1 MTSYFMYKH
10 DKTCQILWVKPE
22 LFYPILHQLIY
33 LRRMA
38 KQKKTT
44 KKVTAKASKEFFGP
58 ESMAFIKR
66 YLDNASPTGFEVSG
80 QRIWLDYLKP
90 YIDSSFVDPYGTAV
104 GVINPEAEFKV
115 VIEAHADEISWFVKY
130 ITADGF
136 IHVCRNGGSDHQIA
150 PSKRVNIHTKKGIVR
165 GVFGWPA
172 IHVRTP
178 QNEKKPEIETI
189 WIDVNCKNRKEVEA
203 LGIEIGTVC
212 TFTEGFEEGNNGY
225 WIGRA
230 HDNRM
235 GGVIIA
241 EVARLLKENKKKL
254 PFGLYIVNSVQEE
267 VGLNGATMIANRIK
281 PNVAICTDVTHDT
294 STPMM
299 SKAAQGE
306 ATCGEGPVICV
317 GPAVHNILRE
327 LIVDTAK
334 DKKLNYQLQA
344 VSRFTGTDTDAFA
357 FSNGGVPSAL
367 ISLPLRYMHT
377 TVETVHKSDVEHCIK
392 LMYEV
397 LQKITPKTNFQYL

>member
-1 MTSYFMYKH
+1 
-10 DKTCQILWVKPE
+10 
-22 LFYPILHQLIY
+22 
-33 LRRMA
+33 MA
-38 KQKKTT
+38 KASTPKKGD
-44 KKVTAKASKEFFGP
+44 KKKSKEFFGP
-58 ESMAFIKR
+58 SSMAFIKQ
-66 YLDNASPTGFEVSG
+66 YLDNASPTGYESSG
-80 QRIWLDYLKP
+80 QKIWLDYIKP
-90 YIDSSFVDPYGTAV
+90 YIDTHIVDPYGTVV
-104 GVINPEAEFKV
+104 GVINPDAPFKV
-115 VIEAHADEISWFVKY
+115 VIEAHADEISWYVKY
-130 ITADGF
+130 ITNDGF

-150 PSKRVNIHTKKGIVR
+150 PSMRVNIHTKKGIVR

-189 WIDVNCKNRKEVEA
+189 WIDVNCKNRKEVEE
-203 LGIEIGTVC
+203 LGIEIGSVC
-212 TFTEGFEEGNNGY
+212 TFVDGFEEGNHGY
-225 WIGRA
+225 WIARA

-241 EVARLLKENKKKL
+241 ETARLLKEQKIKL

-267 VGLNGATMIANRIK
+267 VGLNGATMIANRLK

-294 STPMM
+294 ATPMM

-306 ATCGEGPVICV
+306 ATCGAGPVICV

-327 LIVDTAK
+327 MIVDSAK
-334 DKKLNYQLQA
+334 KAKLPYQIQA

-377 TVETVHKSDVEHCIK
+377 TVETVHKTDVEHCIK
-392 LMYEV
+392 LMVEV
-397 LQKITPKTNFQYL
+397 LQTITPKTNFYYL

>member
-1 MTSYFMYKH
+1 
-10 DKTCQILWVKPE
+10 
-22 LFYPILHQLIY
+22 
-33 LRRMA
+33 MA
-38 KQKKTT
+38 KEKNT
-44 KKVTAKASKEFFGP
+44 KPVKVSKAKKEFFGAS
-58 ESMAFIKR
+58 SMQFIKQ
-66 YLDNASPTGFEVSG
+66 YLDNASPTGYESSG
-80 QRIWLDYLKP
+80 QKIWLEYLKP
-90 YIDSSFVDPYGTAV
+90 YIDTHFVDTYGTAV
-104 GVINPEAEFKV
+104 GIINPEAEFKV
-115 VIEAHADEISWFVKY
+115 VIEAHADEISWYVKY

-150 PSKRVNIHTKKGIVR
+150 PSMRVNIHTKKGVVR

-178 QNEKKPEIETI
+178 QNEKKPEIETL
-189 WIDVNCKNRKEVEA
+189 WIDVNCKNKKEVED

-212 TFTEGFEEGNNGY
+212 TFVDGFEEGNNGY
-225 WIGRA
+225 WIARA

-241 EVARLLKENKKKL
+241 ETARILKENKVKL

-267 VGLNGATMIANRIK
+267 VGLNGATMIANRLK

-306 ATCGEGPVICV
+306 ATCGQGPVVCV

-327 LIVDTAK
+327 LIVDTARK
-334 DKKLNYQLQA
+334 QKIPYQLQA

-377 TVETVHKSDVEHCIK
+377 TVETVHKTDVENCIK
-392 LMYEV
+392 LMVET

>member
-1 MTSYFMYKH
+1 M
-10 DKTCQILWVKPE
+10 
-22 LFYPILHQLIY
+22 
-33 LRRMA
+33 
-38 KQKKTT
+38 
-44 KKVTAKASKEFFGP
+44 
-58 ESMAFIKR
+58 
-66 YLDNASPTGFEVSG
+66 
-80 QRIWLDYLKP
+80 
-90 YIDSSFVDPYGTAV
+90 
-104 GVINPEAEFKV
+104 
-115 VIEAHADEISWFVKY
+115 
-130 ITADGF
+130 
-136 IHVCRNGGSDHQIA
+136 
-150 PSKRVNIHTKKGIVR
+150 RVNIHTKKGTVR

-178 QNEKKPEIETI
+178 QTEKKPEPETI
-189 WIDVNCKNRKEVEA
+189 WIDVNCKNKKEVEE

-212 TFTEGFEEGNNGY
+212 TFTDGFEEGNHGY
-225 WIGRA
+225 WIARA

-267 VGLNGATMIANRIK
+267 VGLNGATMIAQRLK
-281 PNVAICTDVTHDT
+281 PNIAICTDVTHDT
-294 STPMM
+294 ATPMM
-299 SKAAQGE
+299 NKAAQGE
-306 ATCGEGPVICV
+306 ATCRQGPVICV

-327 LIVDTAK
+327 IIVDTAK
-334 DKKLNYQLQA
+334 KNKFPYQLQA

-377 TVETVHKSDVEHCIK
+377 TVETVHKEDVEHCIK

-397 LQKITPKTNFQYL
+397 LLKLTPQTNFQYL

>member
-1 MTSYFMYKH
+1 
-10 DKTCQILWVKPE
+10 
-22 LFYPILHQLIY
+22 
-33 LRRMA
+33 MA
-38 KQKKTT
+38 KAKKS
-44 KKVTAKASKEFFGP
+44 KASASKKEFFGDN
-58 ESMAFIKR
+58 SMQFIKK
-66 YLDNASPTGFEVSG
+66 YLDNASPTGHEISG
-80 QRIWLDYLKP
+80 QKIWLDYLKP
-90 YIDSSFVDPYGTAV
+90 YIDHHFVDPYGTAV
-104 GVINPEAEFKV
+104 GVINPDHPFKV

-136 IHVCRNGGSDHQIA
+136 IHVCRNGGSDHMIA
-150 PSKRVNIHTKKGIVR
+150 PSKRVNIHTKKGIVK

-189 WIDVNCKNRKEVEA
+189 WIDVHCKNKKEIED
-203 LGIEIGTVC
+203 LGIEIGSVC
-212 TFTEGFEEGNNGY
+212 TYEDGFVEGNNGY
-225 WIGRA
+225 WVARA

-235 GGVIIA
+235 GGIMIA

-267 VGLNGATMIANRIK
+267 VGLNGATMIAQRLK

-294 STPMM
+294 TTPMM
-299 SKAAQGE
+299 SKPAQGE
-306 ATCGEGPVICV
+306 ASCGNGPVICV

-327 LIVDTAK
+327 MIVQTARK
-334 DKKLNYQLQA
+334 NKLSYQLQA

-377 TVETVHKSDVEHCIK
+377 TVETVHKKDVEHCIR

-397 LQKITPKTNFQYL
+397 LLTITPKTNFQYM

>member
-1 MTSYFMYKH
+1 
-10 DKTCQILWVKPE
+10 
-22 LFYPILHQLIY
+22 
-33 LRRMA
+33 MA
-38 KQKKTT
+38 KQKETKVSKT
-44 KKVTAKASKEFFGP
+44 KKKEFFS
-58 ESMAFIKR
+58 ESSMQFIKR
-66 YLDNASPTGFEVSG
+66 YLDNAAPTGHESSG
-80 QRIWLDYLKP
+80 QKIWLEYLKP
-90 YIDSSFVDPYGTAV
+90 YIDQHLVDPYGTVV
-104 GVINPEAEFKV
+104 GIINPEAPFKV

-130 ITADGF
+130 ITSDGF

-150 PSKRVNIHTKKGIVR
+150 PSMRVNIHTNKGIVR

-178 QNEKKPEIETI
+178 QTEKKPEPETI
-189 WIDVNCKNRKEVEA
+189 WIDVNCKNKKEVEE

-212 TFTEGFEEGNNGY
+212 TFTDGFEEGNHGY
-225 WIGRA
+225 WIARA

-267 VGLNGATMIANRIK
+267 VGLNGATMITQRLK
-281 PNVAICTDVTHDT
+281 PNIAICTDVTHDT
-294 STPMM
+294 ATPMM
-299 SKAAQGE
+299 NKAAQGE
-306 ATCGEGPVICV
+306 ATCRQGPVICV

-327 LIVDTAK
+327 IIVDTAK
-334 DKKLNYQLQA
+334 KNKFPYQLQA

-377 TVETVHKSDVEHCIK
+377 TVETVHKEDVEHCIK

-397 LQKITPKTNFQYL
+397 LLKLTPQTNFQYL